1 MPGTQRT
8 RRTRTRV
15 KRSRTTSRNG
25 SNRVNGASRTHGT
38 SRAHGTSRVNGSH
51 TPADSRAAVLETIR
65 NRRYIAFVRAIVGA
79 TRLRNSSR

>member
-15 KRSRTTSRNG
+15 KRTRTTSP
-25 SNRVNGASRTHGT
+25 
-38 SRAHGTSRVNGSH
+38 AHGSQ
-51 TPADSRAAVLETIR
+51 TPADNRAAVLETIR